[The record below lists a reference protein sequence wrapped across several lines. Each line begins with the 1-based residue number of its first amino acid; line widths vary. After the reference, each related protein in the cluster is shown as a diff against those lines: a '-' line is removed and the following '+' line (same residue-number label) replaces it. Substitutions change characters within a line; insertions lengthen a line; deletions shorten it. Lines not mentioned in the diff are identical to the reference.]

1 MEKNIETNEQ
11 VVERFV
17 GMVIKKHP
25 DNIYLHKS
33 VRRLVNKIKFTDNCW
48 LWQGKIEKNGYGRI
62 WIDGKSVLSHRFSY
76 ATFIGDIPENYT
88 IDHRCHNDNTD
99 TCSGGWSCIHRRCF
113 NPEHLEANKMKD
125 NLLNSINNLVT
136 VNVNKTHCH
145 RGHEFTEDNTRVTK
159 DGRRHCR
166 ACARIH
172 SHESIRR
179 RGLVDSEYKP
189 RYNAREFAVMDIT
202 ELPLQKCGL
211 KMKKRKWEKLD
222 V

>member
-113 NPEHLEANKMKD
+113 NPEHLEANINS
-125 NLLNSINNLVT
+125 NLSRENGFEAHIRFIDRKEDGKGGRFEYVAEIVPYKEVRRERWKEVT
-136 VNVNKTHCH
+136 DHFLHSLPKTI
-145 RGHEFTEDNTRVTK
+145 RNFLITND
-159 DGRRHCR
+159 CR
-166 ACARIH
+166 DLAKNER
-172 SHESIRR
+172 
-179 RGLVDSEYKP
+179 
-189 RYNAREFAVMDIT
+189 
-202 ELPLQKCGL
+202 
-211 KMKKRKWEKLD
+211 
-222 V
+222 